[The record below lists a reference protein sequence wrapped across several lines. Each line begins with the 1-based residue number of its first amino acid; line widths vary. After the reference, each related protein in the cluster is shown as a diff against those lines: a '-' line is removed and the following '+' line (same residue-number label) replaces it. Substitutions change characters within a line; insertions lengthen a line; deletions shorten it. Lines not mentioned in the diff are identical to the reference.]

1 MPAPHNTLKA
11 GLATKTVQ
19 MGLWMNL
26 VSPIAAEAL
35 SGTGFDWLL
44 IDGEHGPNDIPTILA
59 QVQAIG
65 SRTSVV
71 VRPPVGEV
79 RMIKQLLDLGVQT
92 ILVPMIESAD
102 HAAQM
107 VKAMHYPPVGMRGV
121 GATIA
126 RASDYGRI
134 TDYITTANDQ
144 TCLILQ
150 IESRAGLAAL
160 PEILKLDGVDGVFI
174 GPADLA
180 ADMGYPGNAAAPEV
194 QATIDSTLA
203 AIIASGKS
211 AGILT
216 FDAKAAQRYAAM
228 GVTFLGIGS
237 DVAVLVKAMTATLQA
252 AKAG

>member
-11 GLATKTVQ
+11 ALATKTVQ

-134 TDYITTANDQ
+134 TDYIT
-144 TCLILQ
+144 
-150 IESRAGLAAL
+150 R
-160 PEILKLDGVDGVFI
+160 
-174 GPADLA
+174 PA
-180 ADMGYPGNAAAPEV
+180 
-194 QATIDSTLA
+194 
-203 AIIASGKS
+203 
-211 AGILT
+211 
-216 FDAKAAQRYAAM
+216 
-228 GVTFLGIGS
+228 
-237 DVAVLVKAMTATLQA
+237 
-252 AKAG
+252 

>member
-11 GLATKTVQ
+11 ALAAKTVQ

-134 TDYITTANDQ
+134 TDYITTANEQ

-160 PEILKLDGVDGVFI
+160 PEILKLDGVDCVFI

-180 ADMGYPGNAAAPEV
+180 ADMGYPGNAGAPEV
-194 QATIDSTLA
+194 QATIDATLA
-203 AIIASGKS
+203 KIMASGKS

-216 FDAKAAQRYAAM
+216 FDAKAAQRYSAM

-237 DVAVLVKAMTATLQA
+237 DVAVLVKAVTATLQA

>member
-1 MPAPHNTLKA
+1 
-11 GLATKTVQ
+11 
-19 MGLWMNL
+19 
-26 VSPIAAEAL
+26 
-35 SGTGFDWLL
+35 
-44 IDGEHGPNDIPTILA
+44 
-59 QVQAIG
+59 
-65 SRTSVV
+65 
-71 VRPPVGEV
+71 
-79 RMIKQLLDLGVQT
+79 MIKQLLDLGVQT

-180 ADMGYPGNAAAPEV
+180 ADMGHPGNSSAPEV
-194 QATIDSTLA
+194 QAAIDKALA
-203 AIIASGKS
+203 AIMASGKS

-216 FDAKAAQRYAAM
+216 FDAKAAQRYSAM

-237 DVAVLVKAMTATLQA
+237 DVAVLVKAVTATLQA

>member
-11 GLATKTVQ
+11 ALATKTVQ